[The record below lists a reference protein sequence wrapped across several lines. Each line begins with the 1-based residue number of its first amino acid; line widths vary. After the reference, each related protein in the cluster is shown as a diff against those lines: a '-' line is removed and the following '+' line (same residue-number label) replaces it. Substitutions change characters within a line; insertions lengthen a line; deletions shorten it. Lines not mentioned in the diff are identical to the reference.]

1 MLTDLYP
8 VLELFFVLMVGH
20 FLADYALQ
28 NDFVAQAKNHTTA
41 LGKQYWT
48 WVLPAH
54 GMIHAGFVYG
64 ITGSFV
70 LGLFEFVAHSII
82 DWLKCDGRINFN
94 TDQWLHVLCK
104 FIWITLIVFNVPF
117 VME

>member
-1 MLTDLYP
+1 MNIEFWPLF
-8 VLELFFVLMVGH
+8 ELLFALMVGH
-20 FLADYALQ
+20 CIADYALQ

-41 LGKQYWT
+41 LGKQFWL

-70 LGLFEFVAHSII
+70 LGLFELAAHTII
-82 DWLKCDGRINFN
+82 DWLKCDGRIGFN

-104 FIWITLIVFNVPF
+104 VVWISLIAFNVPF
-117 VME
+117 ILE